1 MSSTVFT
8 IGFTH
13 KRAEDFFRILQSAGV
28 QRVVDVRLHN
38 TGQLAGFTKRDDLPF
53 FLRSIARI
61 EYLPLPILAPQASD
75 LSAYRAGTMTWADYA
90 TSYKRLL
97 VKRHVQTELKS
108 VLNDGDCFL
117 CSEATA
123 DHCHRR
129 IAAEYLQQHWPSL
142 RVVHL

>member
-1 MSSTVFT
+1 MDSTIFT

-13 KRAEDFFRILQSAGV
+13 KRAEDFFRLLQSAGV
-28 QRVVDVRLHN
+28 RRIVDVRLRN
-38 TGQLAGFTKRDDLPF
+38 TGQLAGFTKREDLPF

-61 EYLPLPILAPQASD
+61 DYLPLPLLAPEPAD
-75 LSAYRAGTMTWADYA
+75 LTAYRADAMTWADYA
-90 TSYKRLL
+90 SSYEKHL
-97 VKRHVQTELKS
+97 VERRAQTELKA
-108 VLNDGDCFL
+108 VLKDGDCFL

-129 IAAEYLQQHWPSL
+129 VAAEYLQQHWRDL

>member
-1 MSSTVFT
+1 MTIFT

-28 QRVVDVRLHN
+28 RRIVDVRLHN
-38 TGQLAGFTKRDDLPF
+38 TGQLAGFTKRDDLSF

-61 EYLPLPILAPQASD
+61 DYLPVPLLAPRASD
-75 LSAYRAGTMTWADYA
+75 LSAYRAGAIAWANYA
-90 TSYKRLL
+90 SSYNKRL
-97 VKRHVQTELKS
+97 VERRVEAELKT
-108 VLNDGDCFL
+108 VLNDEDCFL

-123 DHCHRR
+123 DQCHRR
-129 IAAEYLQQHWPSL
+129 LAAEYLQQHWRGM

>member
-1 MSSTVFT
+1 VTIFT

-28 QRVVDVRLHN
+28 RRIVDVRLHN
-38 TGQLAGFTKRDDLPF
+38 TGQLAGFTKRDDLSF

-61 EYLPLPILAPQASD
+61 DYLPAPQLAPQASD
-75 LSAYRAGTMTWADYA
+75 LSVYRAGDMTWKNYEA
-90 TSYKRLL
+90 SYKRCLIA
-97 VKRHVQTELKS
+97 RHVERSLKS

-123 DHCHRR
+123 EQCHRR
-129 IAAEYLQQHWPSL
+129 VAAEYLQKHWSSL
-142 RVVHL
+142 RVIHL